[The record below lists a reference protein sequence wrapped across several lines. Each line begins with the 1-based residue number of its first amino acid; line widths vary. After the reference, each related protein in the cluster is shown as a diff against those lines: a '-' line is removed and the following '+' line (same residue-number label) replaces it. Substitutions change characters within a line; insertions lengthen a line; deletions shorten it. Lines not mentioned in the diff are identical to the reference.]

1 MKYTIQDA
9 IDAAR
14 LIEPELA
21 RRGLHASV
29 GGSLMYRGDSE
40 KDIDLIIYRHN
51 PGDAPMAQPVSASVE
66 AAALVAGFTVDHQR
80 SGSGR
85 RNREVLVTWW
95 GEKRIDLI
103 IA

>member
-1 MKYTIQDA
+1 MIKYSIQDA

-14 LIEPELA
+14 ALEPELA
-21 RRGLHASV
+21 RRGLHASI

-40 KDIDLIIYRHN
+40 KDIDLVIYRHN
-51 PGDAPMAQPVSASVE
+51 PREPLSQTVATSVE
-66 AAALVAGFTVDHQR
+66 AAAMVAGFTVDQQR
-80 SGSGR
+80 TGSGR

-95 GEKRIDLI
+95 GDKRVDLI

>member
-9 IDAAR
+9 VDAAR

-21 RRGLHASV
+21 RRGLHVAI

-40 KDIDLIIYRHN
+40 KDIDLIVYSHN
-51 PGDAPMAQPVSASVE
+51 PRETLSQTVLASVE
-66 AAALVAGFTVDHQR
+66 AAALVAGFSVDR
-80 SGSGR
+80 ERTGSGR

-95 GEKRIDLI
+95 GEKRVDLI